1 MKQIRPCGHG
11 WPNDTLGGAAL
22 QFAPK
27 MEPIEVLFIG
37 GPNDGG
43 IVRLFYLPD
52 HLFWTNRGLQHKY
65 VRQGDSLS
73 YHYDGAFVN
82 NDNWH

>member
-1 MKQIRPCGHG
+1 M
-11 WPNDTLGGAAL
+11 

-52 HLFWTNRGLQHKY
+52 HLFWSNRGLQHKY
-65 VRQGDSLS
+65 IRQGDSLS
-73 YHYDGAFVN
+73 YYYDGAIK
-82 NDNWH
+82 NDS